1 MTMGGL
7 FSGIG
12 GFELAA
18 IWAGIRP
25 VWSNEI
31 DPFCCDRLRENFT
44 HQIIERDVKEIKENE
59 LEYVDIICGG
69 DPCQPS
75 SVAGLGKGTDDDR
88 YLWPEMFRIIQA
100 VRPIAVLNENVDG
113 TIANGILDLKID
125 DLESEGYTCQS
136 YIIPAEAVGAAHRRN
151 RVWLVAYNSD
161 RIGAPGASLDVCGKK
176 NQERVQE
183 WNCLQYIG
191 EPVNLWPFNSY
202 SDLERLQ
209 EQYDASESAVFQE
222 GLSRYFGFGPAPHGH
237 ISMDIAQSG
246 VVRMLNGLPEGMDY
260 PERNKRL
267 ATMGNAIAP
276 QVAYEFFR
284 WMKLELE
291 SVGG

>member
-1 MTMGGL
+1 MGGL

-18 IWAGIRP
+18 IWAGIKP

-31 DPFCCDRLRENFT
+31 DSFCCDRLRENFT
-44 HQIIERDVKEIKENE
+44 HKIIEKDVKEIKAEE

-75 SVAGLGKGTDDDR
+75 SVAGLGKGTEDDR
-88 YLWPEMFRIIQA
+88 YLWPEMFRIIRTI
-100 VRPIAVLNENVDG
+100 RPIAVLNENVDG
-113 TIANGILDLKID
+113 TIANGILDIKID
-125 DLESEGYTCQS
+125 DLESEGYTCQA
-136 YIIPAEAVGAAHRRN
+136 YIIPAEAVGAAHKRN
-151 RVWLVAYNSD
+151 RVWLVAFDPNCGNST
-161 RIGAPGASLDVCGKK
+161 GNPGKIQGQGNEEIVQKR
-176 NQERVQE
+176 NQIQHP
-183 WNCLQYIG
+183 WQ
-191 EPVNLWPFNSY
+191 PVDLWPFDSY
-202 SDLERLQ
+202 AYPERLQ
-209 EQYDASESAVFQE
+209 EQYDASQSAVFQE

-237 ISMDIAQSG
+237 ITSDVAESG
-246 VVRMLNGLPEGMDY
+246 VIRMLNGLPEGMDY

-267 ATMGNAIAP
+267 AAMGNAIVP

-291 SVGG
+291 SVEQ